1 MKDGC
6 FDKHK
11 YNLQDVPYNA
21 FNIGKLGN
29 TRNLQISNVIILLFC
44 ACYKTNA
51 PTLFIC
57 HIPRNICIDLEVLK
71 RHCIN
76 V

>member
-29 TRNLQISNVIILLFC
+29 TRN
-44 ACYKTNA
+44 
-51 PTLFIC
+51 
-57 HIPRNICIDLEVLK
+57 
-71 RHCIN
+71 
-76 V
+76 